1 MIHQDIEKVL
11 VTPEELKACSERLG
25 AILTEE
31 YKDKM
36 PLVVGVLRGSIMFM
50 TDLVRNM
57 PIPMEIDFLDVSSYG
72 GGTESSGHV
81 KILKDLDTSV
91 ENRHLILVEDIVDTG
106 RTLLKLKELFEYRKA
121 ASIKV
126 VTLLDKPERRVVDLN
141 ADYVGL
147 EIPNEFVVGYGLD
160 YAEKYRNLAY
170 IGVLKETVY
179 SGEGE

>member
-1 MIHQDIEKVL
+1 MIHKDIEKVL
-11 VTPEELKACSERLG
+11 VTREELKACTEKLG
-25 AILTEE
+25 KQLEQDYA
-31 YKDKM
+31 DKN

-50 TDLVRNM
+50 ADLVR
-57 PIPMEIDFLDVSSYG
+57 EINISLELDFIDVSSYG
-72 GGTESSGHV
+72 DGTESSGHV

-91 ENRHLILVEDIVDTG
+91 EERHLVLIEDIVDTG

-121 ASIKV
+121 ASIKI
-126 VTLLDKPERRVVDLN
+126 VTLLDKPERRVVDVA

-160 YAEKYRNLAY
+160 YAQKYRHLDY

-179 SGEGE
+179 AGE